1 MFSGLWA
8 RACERHLTIAVLFE
22 PDSFEGALISN
33 RAHHAGEGES
43 EAANIDL

>member
-1 MFSGLWA
+1 VFSGLWA
-8 RACERHLTIAVLFE
+8 RACERHLTIAVFE

-33 RAHHAGEGES
+33 LAHHAGEGES